1 MMSLYGAASESVPV
15 SFTPNPHAV
24 RHGNSALPV
33 LHREPEDLA
42 YSLPPSA
49 PGTALPPRRCCPTC
63 TARCSALTASPSS
76 PLPLTSFVLFDDIQD
91 VNNLPQVKSVFARVV
106 VKFPRRRNSQH
117 YILQDITG
125 SKIEAISNGNNV
137 QRFDA
142 LLTQG
147 CTYTLYRVAFCLN
160 REELQFRNIGH
171 GLELG
176 LITHTIVDPFT
187 KPIQFPPFPKYLMP
201 FHEVYQ
207 QPHKTFVDVIGIVL
221 HLEPLKH
228 IGGRPY
234 REAVLM
240 DSRWDLIIVGV
251 WTDLLQ
257 RNALRWSLARVDK
270 NIIIGTL
277 LRCNHN
283 HSNFFCA

>member
-1 MMSLYGAASESVPV
+1 
-15 SFTPNPHAV
+15 
-24 RHGNSALPV
+24 
-33 LHREPEDLA
+33 
-42 YSLPPSA
+42 
-49 PGTALPPRRCCPTC
+49 
-63 TARCSALTASPSS
+63 
-76 PLPLTSFVLFDDIQD
+76 
-91 VNNLPQVKSVFARVV
+91 
-106 VKFPRRRNSQH
+106 
-117 YILQDITG
+117 
-125 SKIEAISNGNNV
+125 
-137 QRFDA
+137 
-142 LLTQG
+142 
-147 CTYTLYRVAFCLN
+147 
-160 REELQFRNIGH
+160 
-171 GLELG
+171 
-176 LITHTIVDPFT
+176 
-187 KPIQFPPFPKYLMP
+187 MP

-277 LRCNHN
+277 LRCNHK

>member
-1 MMSLYGAASESVPV
+1 MALS
-15 SFTPNPHAV
+15 
-24 RHGNSALPV
+24 RHTQNRTVAGLSPF
-33 LHREPEDLA
+33 
-42 YSLPPSA
+42 PP
-49 PGTALPPRRCCPTC
+49 
-63 TARCSALTASPSS
+63 
-76 PLPLTSFVLFDDIQD
+76 FVLFDDIQD

-125 SKIEAISNGNNV
+125 SKIEAISNSNNV

-171 GLELG
+171 GLELK
-176 LITHTIVDPFT
+176 LITHTIVDPFM
-187 KPIQFPPFPKYLMP
+187 KPIQFLPFPKYLMP

-240 DSRWDLIIVGV
+240 DSSTIHFNPDHHTIYCLKTIRRSLIDNPRSRFI
-251 WTDLLQ
+251 DKFLEN
-257 RNALRWSLARVDK
+257 RRAHLATVTSD
-270 NIIIGTL
+270 
-277 LRCNHN
+277 
-283 HSNFFCA
+283 

>member
-1 MMSLYGAASESVPV
+1 M
-15 SFTPNPHAV
+15 
-24 RHGNSALPV
+24 
-33 LHREPEDLA
+33 
-42 YSLPPSA
+42 
-49 PGTALPPRRCCPTC
+49 
-63 TARCSALTASPSS
+63 
-76 PLPLTSFVLFDDIQD
+76 
-91 VNNLPQVKSVFARVV
+91 
-106 VKFPRRRNSQH
+106 
-117 YILQDITG
+117 
-125 SKIEAISNGNNV
+125 
-137 QRFDA
+137 
-142 LLTQG
+142 
-147 CTYTLYRVAFCLN
+147 
-160 REELQFRNIGH
+160 
-171 GLELG
+171 
-176 LITHTIVDPFT
+176 
-187 KPIQFPPFPKYLMP
+187 KPIQFLPFPKYLMP

-277 LRCNHN
+277 LCCNHN
-283 HSNFFCA
+283 HRCLETLDHSTIHFNPDHHTIYCLKTIRRSLIDNPRSRFIDKFLENRRAHLATVTSD

>member
-1 MMSLYGAASESVPV
+1 MLFFFILFISGCTSCTLLLNDPVCLQRTLYN
-15 SFTPNPHAV
+15 F
-24 RHGNSALPV
+24 LP
-33 LHREPEDLA
+33 RWK
-42 YSLPPSA
+42 
-49 PGTALPPRRCCPTC
+49 
-63 TARCSALTASPSS
+63 
-76 PLPLTSFVLFDDIQD
+76 SFVLFDDIQD
-91 VNNLPQVKSVFARVV
+91 VNNLPQVKSAFAKVV

-125 SKIEAISNGNNV
+125 SKIEAISNVNNV

-207 QPHKTFVDVIGIVL
+207 QQHKTFIDVIGIVL

-257 RNALRWSLARVDK
+257 RNDLRWSLARVDK

-283 HSNFFCA
+283 HSNVFCA

>member
-1 MMSLYGAASESVPV
+1 M
-15 SFTPNPHAV
+15 
-24 RHGNSALPV
+24 ALGRRTQNRTVAGLSPF
-33 LHREPEDLA
+33 
-42 YSLPPSA
+42 PP
-49 PGTALPPRRCCPTC
+49 
-63 TARCSALTASPSS
+63 
-76 PLPLTSFVLFDDIQD
+76 FVLFDDIQD

-234 REAVLM
+234 REVVLM

-277 LRCNHN
+277 LRCNHK

>member
-1 MMSLYGAASESVPV
+1 MALS
-15 SFTPNPHAV
+15 
-24 RHGNSALPV
+24 RHTQNRTVAGLSPF
-33 LHREPEDLA
+33 
-42 YSLPPSA
+42 PP
-49 PGTALPPRRCCPTC
+49 
-63 TARCSALTASPSS
+63 
-76 PLPLTSFVLFDDIQD
+76 FVLFDDIQD

-125 SKIEAISNGNNV
+125 SKIEAISNSNNV

-171 GLELG
+171 GLELK
-176 LITHTIVDPFT
+176 LITHTIVDPFM
-187 KPIQFPPFPKYLMP
+187 KPIQFLPFPKYLMP

-277 LRCNHN
+277 LCCNHN
-283 HSNFFCA
+283 HRCLETLDHSTIHFNPDHHTIYCLKTIRRSLIDNPRSRFIDKFLENRRAHLATVTSD